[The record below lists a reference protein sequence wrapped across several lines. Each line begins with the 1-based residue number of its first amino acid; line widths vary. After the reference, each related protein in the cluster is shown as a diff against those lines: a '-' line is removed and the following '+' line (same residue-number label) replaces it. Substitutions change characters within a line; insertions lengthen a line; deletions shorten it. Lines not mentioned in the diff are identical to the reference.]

1 MRAAVAV
8 AVCAVKSQR
17 RASRVRPCNG
27 ANTSLVAASRAE
39 WRTSTS
45 AVWTPIVTTIAVFV
59 PPQRGAVKKQAACE
73 QTVTPRTGAAVYGDL
88 L

>member
-45 AVWTPIVTTIAVFV
+45 AVTTISSFV
-59 PPQRGAVKKQAACE
+59 PPERGAVKKEKQAACE

>member
-45 AVWTPIVTTIAVFV
+45 AVITTISSFV
-59 PPQRGAVKKQAACE
+59 PPQRGAVKKKSKELAS
-73 QTVTPRTGAAVYGDL
+73 RR
-88 L
+88 